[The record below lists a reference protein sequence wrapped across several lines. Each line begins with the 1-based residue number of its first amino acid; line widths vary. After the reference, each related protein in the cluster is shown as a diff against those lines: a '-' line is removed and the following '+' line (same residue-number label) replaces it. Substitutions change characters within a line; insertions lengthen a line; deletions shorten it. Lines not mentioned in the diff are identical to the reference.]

1 MSQPTAFCLWI
12 LCTGILSLASWS
24 VISLIHHVRLA
35 QTTCL
40 PFVILPCSLLGA
52 PWQMA
57 QFIVVPV
64 LKSLP
69 ARLTRNWLPFLL
81 FNEFW
86 HNGYEPF
93 ERLGADTFLTA
104 SPGGLIL
111 YTCDADVNVQ
121 LFRDGNFGK
130 PVELMSILN
139 IYGPT
144 ITGTDGPESRLY
156 RKIAGPFFSE
166 STLRRVFA
174 QSAGGAKILIAA
186 LMRSDA
192 HLQLQ
197 TLSARLSLN
206 TLCQIAFNYQTDSDL
221 VRGLAFQDSIPDGK
235 TLSYSQALHGL
246 LKRMGVIFVVPHW
259 MLRMSPFRSHRH
271 AVACYSELGSYMDQL
286 KRARQIT
293 ISKTPVHGP
302 SSDEDLLDLL
312 IQAGVSSKD
321 QPTPLLTNR
330 QVIGQIFLF
339 MFAGHEANANL
350 LVSIILIL
358 SCHPDIQNAMQRDLD
373 YLLGDTV
380 PEAWSYDKNY
390 SELMH
395 STVGAVINE
404 ALRLFTVIPV
414 LPKCVPTDGPW
425 LSITV
430 KGQPHPLPPGTIALS
445 NTSATHR
452 HPKYW
457 PDRIAGM
464 AQRQRSSWS
473 DIRNDARQ
481 RPYAA
486 ADFDPLRWL
495 DAGSTDETTTQSAT
509 ANFLKPR
516 AGSFIPFSEGSR
528 GCLGRRFG
536 LVQVCASVATLF
548 KTHSVE
554 LVTDWG
560 DGDEDAWLKARRCA
574 ALALSEGTRFDTS
587 LRSVRDVPIRFIE
600 RRI

>member
-1 MSQPTAFCLWI
+1 M
-12 LCTGILSLASWS
+12 
-24 VISLIHHVRLA
+24 
-35 QTTCL
+35 
-40 PFVILPCSLLGA
+40 FVLRKPR
-52 PWQMA
+52 MA
-57 QFIVVPV
+57 QSIVVLV

-81 FNEFW
+81 FNEIW

-93 ERLGADTFLTA
+93 ERLGADTFLA
-104 SPGGLIL
+104 VSPGGLIL

-156 RKIAGPFFSE
+156 RKITGPFFSE
-166 STLRRVFA
+166 NTLRRVFT
-174 QSAGGAKILIAA
+174 QSAGGAKMLLAA

-192 HLQLQ
+192 HLHLRS
-197 TLSARLSLN
+197 LSARLSLN
-206 TLCQIAFNYQTDSDL
+206 TLCQIAFGYQTDSDL

-246 LKRMGVIFVVPHW
+246 LKNMGVILDVPHW
-259 MLRMSPFRSHRH
+259 MLRMSPFQSHRH
-271 AVACYSELGSYMDQL
+271 AIACYSELGSYMDQL
-286 KRARQIT
+286 KQARQIT
-293 ISKTPVHGP
+293 VAKTLVHGT

-312 IQAGVSSKD
+312 IHAGVSSKD

-358 SCHPDIQNAMQRDLD
+358 ACHPEIQAAMQRDLD
-373 YLLGDTV
+373 RLLGDTV
-380 PEAWSYDKNY
+380 PGTWSYDKNY

-404 ALRLFTVIPV
+404 TLRLFTVIPV
-414 LPKCVPTDGPW
+414 LPKCVPPDGPW
-425 LSITV
+425 LPITV
-430 KGQPHPLPPGTIALS
+430 KGQTHLLPPGTVALS

-457 PDRIAGM
+457 PDRTTGT
-464 AQRQRSSWS
+464 AQRPRSSFWS
-473 DIRNDARQ
+473 DTRNDVRQ

-486 ADFDPLRWL
+486 ADFDP
-495 DAGSTDETTTQSAT
+495 
-509 ANFLKPR
+509 F
-516 AGSFIPFSEGSR
+516 
-528 GCLGRRFG
+528 RFG
-536 LVQVCASVATLF
+536 
-548 KTHSVE
+548 
-554 LVTDWG
+554 
-560 DGDEDAWLKARRCA
+560 
-574 ALALSEGTRFDTS
+574 
-587 LRSVRDVPIRFIE
+587 
-600 RRI
+600 